1 MSVRT
6 ASIRTV
12 ATVAAAGLLATMFTA
27 STAFAATKTE
37 ANAEAPAPAATKA
50 QPDGDKRL
58 YCVRDKPT
66 GTRITR
72 EKCMTRTQWADR
84 GFDVD
89 NPDA

>member
-6 ASIRTV
+6 ASFRTV
-12 ATVAAAGLLATMFTA
+12 ATAAAAGLLATMFTA

-37 ANAEAPAPAATKA
+37 ANAEAPAPATAKA
-50 QPDGDKRL
+50 QAEGDKRR
-58 YCVRDKPT
+58 YCVRSNPT
-66 GTRITR
+66 GSRITR
-72 EKCMTRTQWADR
+72 EKCKTRDEWAKL

>member
-12 ATVAAAGLLATMFTA
+12 ATAAAAGLLATMFTA

-37 ANAEAPAPAATKA
+37 AYAEAPPPAVTKA
-50 QPDGDKRL
+50 KPDSDKRL

-66 GTRITR
+66 GSRLTR
-72 EKCMTRTQWADR
+72 EKCMTRAQWADR

>member
-12 ATVAAAGLLATMFTA
+12 ATAAAAGLLATMLTA

-37 ANAEAPAPAATKA
+37 INAEASAPAKTQANS
-50 QPDGDKRL
+50 DKRL

-66 GTRITR
+66 GTRLTR
-72 EKCMTRTQWADR
+72 EKCMTRAQWADR

-89 NPDA
+89 NPEG

>member
-6 ASIRTV
+6 TSIRTV
-12 ATVAAAGLLATMFTA
+12 ATAAAAGLFATMFTA

-37 ANAEAPAPAATKA
+37 ANAEAPAPSVTQVK
-50 QPDGDKRL
+50 PDGDKRL

-66 GTRITR
+66 GTRLTR
-72 EKCMTRTQWADR
+72 EQCMTRAQWAAR

>member
-12 ATVAAAGLLATMFTA
+12 ATAAAAGVLATMLTA

-37 ANAEAPAPAATKA
+37 TNAEAPAPAKTQANS
-50 QPDGDKRL
+50 DKRL

-66 GTRITR
+66 GTRLTR
-72 EKCMTRTQWADR
+72 EKCMTRAQWADR

-89 NPDA
+89 NPEG